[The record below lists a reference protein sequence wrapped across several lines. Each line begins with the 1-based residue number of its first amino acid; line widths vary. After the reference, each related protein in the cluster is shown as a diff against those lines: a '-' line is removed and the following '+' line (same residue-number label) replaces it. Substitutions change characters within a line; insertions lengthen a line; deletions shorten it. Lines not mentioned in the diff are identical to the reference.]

1 MLEWITLNQLK
12 INKNHSI
19 WNQRLTGKRVYHK
32 TIILWLQYDVTAK
45 NTTIL
50 NKHQTLGIVVLITCF
65 IPSQQHRLI
74 PFLHFP

>member
-1 MLEWITLNQLK
+1 MEPEA
-12 INKNHSI
+12 H
-19 WNQRLTGKRVYHK
+19 GKKGLSQNNNFVAAMM
-32 TIILWLQYDVTAK
+32 IVTVK

>member
-1 MLEWITLNQLK
+1 MEPEAHGKKGFITKQKFCGCND
-12 INKNHSI
+12 N
-19 WNQRLTGKRVYHK
+19 
-32 TIILWLQYDVTAK
+32 VTAK

-65 IPSQQHRLI
+65 IPSQQHSLI